1 MVPARATAASAGPAP
16 QLGLAAEGEAF
27 VSVQVLYLLPMRVS
41 FFALFPLQ
49 ISSSQVVE
57 SPLAYKPLNTHI
69 HMIYF
74 SMAEANAVLHAGDP
88 CTRQPITPELPHAR
102 GGLRA
107 IPQRPHCHSSRS
119 ESLPSLCSLCGHVL
133 GVGKD
138 TPLATGTIARDGGRL
153 VSFPRKQTRT
163 SALLSHLGTV
173 GFQACARAVG
183 QPPGTCRGRQAA
195 LQHGS
200 PPGHPSVL
208 GCMDLLLVR
217 LHF

>member
-1 MVPARATAASAGPAP
+1 MVPARAAAASAGPAP

-27 VSVQVLYLLPMRVS
+27 VSVQVLYLLPMRVF

-119 ESLPSLCSLCGHVL
+119 ESLPSLCYFWAPCSGITRGL
-133 GVGKD
+133 GGCNPVTCAKGERQEH
-138 TPLATGTIARDGGRL
+138 PAAT
-153 VSFPRKQTRT
+153 
-163 SALLSHLGTV
+163 
-173 GFQACARAVG
+173 C
-183 QPPGTCRGRQAA
+183 
-195 LQHGS
+195 
-200 PPGHPSVL
+200 
-208 GCMDLLLVR
+208 
-217 LHF
+217 